1 MKKVLYKSQV
11 TRQELTR
18 SHTITFQEQ
27 VGSSETAPEH
37 SGGKILPRAFDTPK
51 ETVGSNRV
59 DALHLEFKVG
69 SNGVDASHLK
79 NLQKIPDII
88 KGIEVVVKKG

>member
-37 SGGKILPRAFDTPK
+37 SGGKILPRAFDSPK
-51 ETVGSNRV
+51 E
-59 DALHLEFKVG
+59 HLEF
-69 SNGVDASHLK
+69 HLK
-79 NLQKIPDII
+79 NLQKMPEVI
-88 KGIEVVVKKG
+88 KGVKIVVKKG

>member
-18 SHTITFQEQ
+18 SHTITFQEY
-27 VGSSETAPEH
+27 

-51 ETVGSNRV
+51 E
-59 DALHLEFKVG
+59 HLEFKVG

-79 NLQKIPDII
+79 NLQKMPDVI
-88 KGIEVVVKKG
+88 KGVKIVVKKG